1 MKETLMNQLEIQF
14 FWPLTEQ
21 IPLDLDYSNC
31 EKPKLTL
38 NTNYNL
44 INTGTIGISSSNTHW
59 STHIDI
65 DENNFVLKT
74 NKKIPWYRSLLFKII
89 GIKLEKK

>member
-1 MKETLMNQLEIQF
+1 MTQLEIQF

-31 EKPKLTL
+31 EKPKLTTTTDYSVL
-38 NTNYNL
+38 NTGFYTL
-44 INTGTIGISSSNTHW
+44 ATSNTQW
-59 STHIDI
+59 STYIHI
-65 DENNFVLKT
+65 DENNFVVKT

-89 GIKLEKK
+89 GIKLEKNEK

>member
-1 MKETLMNQLEIQF
+1 VTQLEIKF

-21 IPLDLDYSNC
+21 TSLDLDYSDC
-31 EKPKLTL
+31 EKPKLTTT
-38 NTNYNL
+38 TNYNVF
-44 INTGTIGISSSNTHW
+44 NTGFYVLANSNTQV
-59 STHIDI
+59 STYINI
-65 DENNFVLKT
+65 DENNFVIKT

>member
-1 MKETLMNQLEIQF
+1 MTQLEIKF

-21 IPLDLDYSNC
+21 TSLDLDYSDC
-31 EKPKLTL
+31 EKPKLTTT
-38 NTNYNL
+38 TNYNVF
-44 INTGTIGISSSNTHW
+44 NTGFYVLANSNTQV
-59 STHIDI
+59 STYINI
-65 DENNFVLKT
+65 DENNFVIKT

>member
-1 MKETLMNQLEIQF
+1 MHQLEIQF

-31 EKPKLTL
+31 VPKRTEN
-38 NTNYNL
+38 NTTYSVLASTGSYVL
-44 INTGTIGISSSNTHW
+44 IDPITTW
-59 STHIDI
+59 STHISI
-65 DENNFVLKT
+65 DENNFVLNT
-74 NKKIPWYRSLLFKII
+74 NKEILWYRKILFKLL